1 MRSLRHSQA
10 KAAKRYRG
18 CGTFSPKPPPPKKSP
33 ILDAHHPQ
41 RIVATPPAG
50 DRGFPTSMNPA
61 YANSTSWLVLF
72 LGSLNTSEMLWNSIE
87 SASSLYRLVTRTPT
101 SRMGLA
107 RTCFIVLRLLMSV
120 FIWDPSITWVVVSVI
135 SMEPG

>member
-1 MRSLRHSQA
+1 
-10 KAAKRYRG
+10 
-18 CGTFSPKPPPPKKSP
+18 
-33 ILDAHHPQ
+33 
-41 RIVATPPAG
+41 
-50 DRGFPTSMNPA
+50 
-61 YANSTSWLVLF
+61 
-72 LGSLNTSEMLWNSIE
+72 LNTSEMLWNSIE